1 MNSERTIKIIL
12 MELTIDNLKLED
24 ELEKTINGDTEIN
37 LKTQQIKHI
46 LSRMVTVD
54 ASIVKFTSM
63 MTNNN
68 NNNNDLTP
76 EENGKN

>member
-1 MNSERTIKIIL
+1 

-24 ELEKTINGDTEIN
+24 ELEKAINGDLEIN
-37 LKTQQIKHI
+37 TKTQQIKHL

-68 NNNNDLTP
+68 NDESIPQNNGTN
-76 EENGKN
+76 